1 VPADT
6 SPDIEELAIRLHSA
20 VLHLMRRIRREDD
33 AIGVSATGVSAP
45 QLSALSCVAF
55 GTPRTLGELAHMEQV
70 SPPTMTRIVAALE
83 QQKLVTR
90 TNPAADKRVSHIIA
104 TPKGRRM
111 IEQGRDRRA
120 AFLARHLAALPAA
133 DRRALSRAADLML
146 RIYEES
152 R

>member
-1 VPADT
+1 MPDTT
-6 SPDIEELAIRLHSA
+6 SPDVDDLAIRLHSA
-20 VLHLMRRIRREDD
+20 ALHLMRRIRREDD
-33 AIGVSATGVSAP
+33 ATGVSAP

-55 GTPRTLGELAHMEQV
+55 GTPHTLGELAHMEQV

-90 TNPAADKRVSHIIA
+90 TSPAADRRVSSIIA

-146 RIYEES
+146 KIYEES

>member
-1 VPADT
+1 MPDTT
-6 SPDIEELAIRLHSA
+6 SPDIDDLAIRLHSA
-20 VLHLMRRIRREDD
+20 ALHLMRRIRREDD
-33 AIGVSATGVSAP
+33 ATGVSAP

-90 TNPAADKRVSHIIA
+90 TSPAADRRVSSIIA

-146 RIYEES
+146 KIYEES

>member
-1 VPADT
+1 MPDTT
-6 SPDIEELAIRLHSA
+6 SPDIDDLAIRLHSA
-20 VLHLMRRIRREDD
+20 ALHLMRRIRREDD
-33 AIGVSATGVSAP
+33 ATGVSAP

-90 TNPAADKRVSHIIA
+90 TSPAADKRVSSIIA

-146 RIYEES
+146 KIYEES

>member
-1 VPADT
+1 VPDT
-6 SPDIEELAIRLHSA
+6 TSAEIDDLAVRLHSA
-20 VLHLMRRIRREDD
+20 ALHLMRRIRREDD
-33 AIGVSATGVSAP
+33 ATGVSAP

-55 GTPRTLGELAHMEQV
+55 GTPRTLGELARMEQV

-90 TNPAADKRVSHIIA
+90 TNPAADKRVSSIIA

-111 IEQGRDRRA
+111 IEQGRDRRT